1 VTALVRWVFGL
12 ILAFLLAPRVEANIL
27 HSTHEPAA
35 RIFGYDSTVRRQ
47 LPVRQSVEQ
56 ADCGW
61 LRPSR
66 GVRKTVLQRGG
77 SVAHPELGFTGK
89 ERDGETGLDYFGARY
104 MSAAQG
110 RFTSPDEPLLDQYP
124 GDPQSWN
131 LYGYVRNNPLRYMD
145 LDGRECKDGK
155 DEQANP
161 CFSINVDGMSGTV
174 RKRAAGAAAQGV
186 NGLIGMANFVI
197 LAVSSPTMDPNLE
210 RSRQIPYIDLQDRSG
225 NANFGAQASQLAS
238 APFLLTAGAIGD
250 LLKAA
255 AKLDRNLLTKAGRAL
270 QKHKLGVQGPA
281 ASMNQQGVQIL
292 EGILSHPQATTTV
305 RHHAR
310 FGNILEVKVPGG
322 NGARFSADGKEFI
335 GFIE

>member
-1 VTALVRWVFGL
+1 MAAKARTLFL
-12 ILAFLLAPRVEANIL
+12 SLAAFC
-27 HSTHEPAA
+27 
-35 RIFGYDSTVRRQ
+35 
-47 LPVRQSVEQ
+47 LPVLANVAVAEKPHLGVAGFALASH
-56 ADCGW
+56 
-61 LRPSR
+61 R
-66 GVRKTVLQRGG
+66 GVAVAKPLMAPGMAGCLCDFGG
-77 SVAHPELGFTGK
+77 RSRSTGK

>member
-1 VTALVRWVFGL
+1 MAAKARTLFL
-12 ILAFLLAPRVEANIL
+12 SLAAFC
-27 HSTHEPAA
+27 
-35 RIFGYDSTVRRQ
+35 
-47 LPVRQSVEQ
+47 LPVLANVPIAEKPHLGVAEFALASH
-56 ADCGW
+56 
-61 LRPSR
+61 R
-66 GVRKTVLQRGG
+66 GVAVAKPLMAPGMAGCLCDFGG
-77 SVAHPELGFTGK
+77 RSRSTGK